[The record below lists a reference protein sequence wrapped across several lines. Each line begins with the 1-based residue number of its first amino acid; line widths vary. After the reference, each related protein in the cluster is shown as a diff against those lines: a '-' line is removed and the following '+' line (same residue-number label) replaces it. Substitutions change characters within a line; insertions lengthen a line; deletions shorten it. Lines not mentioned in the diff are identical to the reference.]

1 MFTSLTSINSKDE
14 EVTYNNSQL
23 HEEVKEG
30 SMGWNVANGHIKDNY
45 SNENTDNIEILFEQL
60 RNAQDDVE
68 VCQFLEALVG
78 ILSNQKVRSHNAYIA
93 HTLLGFLRTYVY
105 YIFCL
110 LLIGWR
116 NLCSAV
122 PSQNRH
128 ENRI

>member
-14 EVTYNNSQL
+14 EVTYNNSQQ

-93 HTLLGFLRTYVY
+93 HTFMFIRLFMHICILYILSPLNRLEESLFSRT
-105 YIFCL
+105 I
-110 LLIGWR
+110 
-116 NLCSAV
+116 AK
-122 PSQNRH
+122 PS
-128 ENRI
+128 